1 MIDKPT
7 LEELALIN
15 GYMRNT
21 ATFDNVYVF
30 TITLCDNDVDKDNE
44 RFTTSALRKL
54 EKLFVGKTG
63 FIDENPHIAKA
74 ARIISCTL
82 EHFPS
87 RKTKLGDEYCRLTAK
102 AFIKRNEENKA
113 LIEAI
118 ESGEI
123 SKISVGCA
131 VTSERCSICGDD
143 YNTCRHEAGRKYGS
157 KLCCVELEPTDVY
170 EWSFVAKPKAA
181 MSEPKSI
188 TPEAAIIE
196 LNRIRTNKGE
206 RPPEIDMAIT
216 AINRCFV
223 ERKPVAN
230 EEGGVEC
237 PFCGESVDYY
247 IFTDKYCSNCGQALD
262 WGEGGSVA
270 RSD

>member
-30 TITLCDNDVDKDNE
+30 TITLCDNEVDKDNE
-44 RFTTSALRKL
+44 RFTTSALDKL

-63 FIDENPHIAKA
+63 SIDENPHIAKT

-131 VTSERCSICGDD
+131 ISRRTCSVCCND
-143 YNTCRHEAGRKYGS
+143 YDNYNVCHHKAGQTYG
-157 KLCCVELEPTDVY
+157 KRFCCVELDEPVEVY
-170 EWSFVAKPKAA
+170 EWSFVANPNKELLGVKR
-181 MSEPKSI
+181 
-188 TPEAAIIE
+188 TPEAAIIR
-196 LNRIRTNKGE
+196 LNQFRTDKDE
-206 RPPEIDMAIT
+206 RDPAIDMAIR
-216 AINRCFV
+216 AINRVFV
-223 ERKPVAN
+223 KRKPIDNV
-230 EEGGVEC
+230 EGEIEC
-237 PFCGESVDYY
+237 PTCGMSIDEFDSER
-247 IFTDKYCSNCGQALD
+247 YCFNCGQALD
-262 WGEGGSVA
+262 WS
-270 RSD
+270 